1 MTSFLQICD
10 IITLTAGKW
19 KDIISAPIPPGGG
32 KVLEVQAIRKT
43 EAIMENDSN
52 TLRRLKTI
60 EGHLRGVIRMV
71 EEDSYC
77 IDVIRQIQAVE
88 AALNKVSAQILEGH
102 LNSCVT
108 TAIKGNNP
116 KERERVLKEITE
128 VFEMSTKV

>member
-1 MTSFLQICD
+1 
-10 IITLTAGKW
+10 
-19 KDIISAPIPPGGG
+19 
-32 KVLEVQAIRKT
+32 
-43 EAIMENDSN
+43 MESN
-52 TLRRLKTI
+52 NTIRRLKTI

-88 AALNKVSAQILEGH
+88 AALNKVSTQILEGH

-108 TAIKGNNP
+108 TAIQGDDP

>member
-1 MTSFLQICD
+1 
-10 IITLTAGKW
+10 
-19 KDIISAPIPPGGG
+19 
-32 KVLEVQAIRKT
+32 
-43 EAIMENDSN
+43 MENEN
-52 TLRRLKTI
+52 TLRRLKTV

-88 AALNKVSAQILEGH
+88 AALNKVSAQILENH
-102 LNSCVT
+102 LNSCVI
-108 TAIKGNNP
+108 TAVQGNDK

>member
-1 MTSFLQICD
+1 
-10 IITLTAGKW
+10 
-19 KDIISAPIPPGGG
+19 
-32 KVLEVQAIRKT
+32 
-43 EAIMENDSN
+43 MENEN

-71 EEDSYC
+71 EEDAYC

-88 AALNKVSAQILEGH
+88 SALNKVSAHILEDH
-102 LNSCVT
+102 LNSCVI
-108 TAIKGNNP
+108 TAIQGNDR